1 MNEIGDNSL
10 DGAALWRKDRDHFLH
25 PWQHFDS
32 FREEGSLVIARGD
45 GAYVFDVDGKRYL
58 DGIGGLWCV
67 NVGYGR
73 DELADAMAEQARR
86 LPFFNTFVDTTN
98 PPAAEL
104 AYKLAQLAPGSLNHA
119 MFSGSGS
126 AANDSAVRLAHY
138 YHSRRGKP
146 SKRHIIS
153 RKDAY
158 HGSTYLGISLGG
170 KAADRSP
177 HFQYVTDIIHHIS
190 SPNPYRRPDGLSL
203 DAFTDHLVDELERK
217 IAELGADRVAAFIA
231 EPIQGAG
238 GVIVPPPGYLQRVAE
253 VCRRNDVLFIS
264 DEVVTAFGRV
274 GHMFASKDEFGI
286 QPDILVTAKGI
297 TSGYIPLGATLL
309 SDEIFEAISAPDP
322 DALFTHG
329 FTYSGHPVACA
340 VALKNIEIIER
351 EDLCGQAREVGD
363 YMESELA
370 TLADLPLVGDV
381 RGRRFM
387 MCVEYVADKETKAL
401 LPGAV
406 NISRRIS
413 QACEERGLI
422 VRPVAH
428 LNVLSPPLTLSRAQV
443 DDMVRILREAVLETY
458 AALRKEGAVG

>member
-10 DGAALWRKDRDHFLH
+10 DAADLWRKDRDHFLH

-32 FREEGSLVIARGD
+32 FRKDGSLVIVRGA

-73 DELADAMAEQARR
+73 EELVEAMAEQARR

-104 AYKLAQLAPGSLNHA
+104 AYTLARLAPGPLNHV
-119 MFSGSGS
+119 MFTSSGS

-138 YHSRRGKP
+138 YQSRRGKP
-146 SKRHIIS
+146 GKRHIIS
-153 RKDAY
+153 RKDSY

-170 KAADRSP
+170 KASDRSP
-177 HFQYVTDIIHHIS
+177 HFQYITDIIHHLS
-190 SPNPYRRPDGLSL
+190 SPNPYRRPAGQSL
-203 DAFTDHLVDELERK
+203 EAFTDHLLDELEAK
-217 IAELGADRVAAFIA
+217 LQELGADRVAAFIA

-238 GVIVPPPGYLQRVAE
+238 GVIVPPPGYLPRMAE
-253 VCRRNDVLFIS
+253 VCRRRDVLFIA

-274 GHMFASKDEFGI
+274 GHMFASLDEFGV

-297 TSGYIPLGATLL
+297 SSGYVPLGATLF
-309 SDEIFEAISAPDP
+309 SDQVYEVISAPDP
-322 DALFTHG
+322 DAFFTHG

-351 EDLCGQAREVGD
+351 EDLCGHVRDVGD
-363 YMESELA
+363 YMEA
-370 TLADLPLVGDV
+370 QVRTLAELPLVGDV

-387 MCVEYVADKETKAL
+387 MCVEYVADKETKEL
-401 LPGAV
+401 LPAAV
-406 NISRRIS
+406 NISKRIS
-413 QACEERGLI
+413 DAAEARGLI

-428 LNVLSPPLTLSRAQV
+428 LNVLSPPLTLDRSQV
-443 DDMVRILREAVLETY
+443 DDLVRILRESVLATY
-458 AALRKEGAVG
+458 RELRAEGVVR